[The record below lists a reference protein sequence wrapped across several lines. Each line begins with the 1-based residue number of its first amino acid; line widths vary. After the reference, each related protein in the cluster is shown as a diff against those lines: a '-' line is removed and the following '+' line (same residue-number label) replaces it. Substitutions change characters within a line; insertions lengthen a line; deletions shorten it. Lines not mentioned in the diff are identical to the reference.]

1 MQFTPINYTCPGC
14 GAPLKYS
21 PLTGTLR
28 CEFCQREVP
37 IEGENAPI
45 VEHDLHSALQTLDHA
60 PNQAITKEIT
70 CPKCGS
76 GFTLDP
82 FAVST
87 NCPYCGTPAITEFVN
102 DIKPESILPFRI
114 RHKEAQKTFARWI
127 GSLWFAPNE
136 LKHLVDADK
145 SLTGYYIPYWTYDA
159 ETTTDYTGQRGDV
172 YYVTVQKTMIV
183 DGREQT
189 VTVQEPRIQWT
200 PVAGR
205 VGRFFDDVII
215 RADKSPSRQILDA
228 LEPWNTDALVPFDPK
243 YLSGFESEEYTVGL
257 DNGFE
262 MARVKMDG
270 VIRNDIR
277 RDIGGDQQQITSMQT
292 RYRNTTYKNTLFPV
306 WMTHFEYKGKKYYYA
321 INGQTGRITGEHP
334 YSYTKIIL
342 LVLAVAGVLFAAA
355 FFDDLRSAWN
365 TSSSLPVNTPAPH
378 RPAAP
383 TPTSRTL
390 FERIA
395 QCEGN
400 GGVWNDREDRCQ
412 RR

>member
-21 PLTGTLR
+21 PVTGTLK

-37 IEGENAPI
+37 IDSGDAPI
-45 VEHDLHSALQTLDHA
+45 IEHDLRSALATLDEA
-60 PNQAITKEIT
+60 PNQEITKEVT

-87 NCPYCGTPAITEFVN
+87 NCPWCGTPAITEFVRE
-102 DIKPESILPFRI
+102 IQPESLLPFRI
-114 RHKEAQKTFARWI
+114 HHKEAQATFARWI
-127 GSLWFAPNE
+127 GSLWFAPSE
-136 LKHLVDADK
+136 LKHLVDTDK
-145 SLTGYYIPYWTYDA
+145 SLTGYYLPWWTYDA
-159 ETTTDYTGQRGDV
+159 QTVTDYRGQRGDI
-172 YYVTVQKTMIV
+172 YYVTVQKRMMV
-183 DGREQT
+183 NGKEQL
-189 VTVQEPRIQWT
+189 VTVREPRIRWT

-205 VGRFFDDVII
+205 VQRFFDDVII
-215 RADKSPSRQILDA
+215 RASQSPSRKILDA
-228 LEPWNTDALVPFDPK
+228 LEPWNTEALVPFDPK
-243 YLSGFESEEYTVGL
+243 YLSGFESEEYTIGL

-262 MARVKMDG
+262 MARVKMDT
-270 VIRNDIR
+270 VIRADIR

-292 RYRNTTYKNTLFPV
+292 RYDDVTWKNVLFPV

-321 INGQTGRITGEHP
+321 INGQTGGITGERP
-334 YSYTKIIL
+334 YSYAKIIL

-365 TSSSLPVNTPAPH
+365 TSPSSPVSTSAPH
-378 RPAAP
+378 RPA

-400 GGVWNDREDRCQ
+400 GGVWNYREDRCQ
-412 RR
+412 HR